1 MIWVVAYFVSI
12 RSADVT
18 RCLALGIFLSA
29 YNEQLTKMAYIL
41 FILAKYLVSW
51 LKTFVI
57 MYVITK
63 LLIEA
68 QSGWDR
74 WSVRWLKRLKKNMRS
89 TAFDGWMK
97 YKYILFVDC
106 YWWYVGETGQCFETR
121 KEEHITTVT
130 TKNMWWWT
138 KHCETCMVIRPSH
151 RLW

>member
-1 MIWVVAYFVSI
+1 MKDTNLSSLFWVVAYFVSI
-12 RSADVT
+12 RSADVS

-41 FILAKYLVSW
+41 FILAKYLVRRW

-74 WSVRWLKRLKKNMRS
+74 WSVRWLKSLKKNMRS

-97 YKYILFVDC
+97 YKYKILCLDC

-121 KEEHITTVT
+121 K
-130 TKNMWWWT
+130 K
-138 KHCETCMVIRPSH
+138 
-151 RLW
+151 